1 METKK
6 IRNESRYS
14 RVKSIFELKSTLTY
28 STNTYN
34 WKQLR
39 EKKISEY
46 KIFYTLLSKVQIVQ
60 KKSTFETMHQQ
71 YNLCVKLKAHNK
83 NCVQER
89 TLSIGQ

>member
-1 METKK
+1 MVFITQMETKK

-39 EKKISEY
+39 EKK
-46 KIFYTLLSKVQIVQ
+46 
-60 KKSTFETMHQQ
+60 
-71 YNLCVKLKAHNK
+71 N
-83 NCVQER
+83 
-89 TLSIGQ
+89 